1 MDTLII
7 RAVTKPAT
15 LGICREGAIGPKGT
29 SPSSSWQGSL
39 SQKHRMAVLG
49 SSGPFRMA
57 RVGRTNLEALLRGD
71 GGGVLPGSSR
81 TRWEPELSHGRSV
94 RRAQGRVSCRHLSL
108 MKSPVPATQPCT
120 STICP
125 PYSNAVCFVDL
136 HTV

>member
-1 MDTLII
+1 MLGTLMDTLII

-94 RRAQGRVSCRHLSL
+94 GLRGGCPADISHL
-108 MKSPVPATQPCT
+108 
-120 STICP
+120 
-125 PYSNAVCFVDL
+125 
-136 HTV
+136 